1 MNRTHLSDDR
11 LIELCVAGG
20 SSEPHLAKCDRCMS
34 RLAVLATTLD
44 DVNLSMRAEADK
56 AFPADRLARQQARI
70 LQRIELEGRPARV
83 IAFPAMY
90 TPAARFVRRPSRG
103 WIAAAGAVAASFV
116 VGILA
121 DHLTHGFPTVRSVAP
136 QHVVARAS
144 DQSAPIRTVAA
155 SVSDDEFLGQVEA
168 AAGSTGPTALRAL
181 DAMTPRAWDV
191 R

>member
-20 SSEPHLAKCDRCMS
+20 NTEPHLAKCDRCMS

-44 DVNLSMRAEADK
+44 DVNLSMRADADK

-121 DHLTHGFPTVRSVAP
+121 DHLTQGFPTGRSVAAP
-136 QHVVARAS
+136 RVVARAS

>member
-1 MNRTHLSDDR
+1 
-11 LIELCVAGG
+11 
-20 SSEPHLAKCDRCMS
+20 MS

-136 QHVVARAS
+136 QRVVARAS

>member
-44 DVNLSMRAEADK
+44 DVNLSMRADADK

-90 TPAARFVRRPSRG
+90 TPAARFVRRPSRR

-121 DHLTHGFPTVRSVAP
+121 DQLTHGFPTVRSVATP
-136 QHVVARAS
+136 RVVARAS
-144 DQSAPIRTVAA
+144 DQSVPIRTVAA